1 MNRPSRLAVAAALL
15 LALGLSSGPARAWTP
30 IDGSR
35 PVWTPPAPYMLTTA
49 GSADLPIATLE
60 PIVQR
65 AFEDWTR
72 VSCGTSLSVA
82 YGGRTSTRADVSTYD
97 GISVVSW
104 VESGWRH
111 GSGAIGV
118 TAPKWSSTINEADME
133 LNGENYTWI
142 EGSGTGSRVNAYSIV
157 VHEAGHYMGLGH
169 STDGSAAMYYAYGG
183 GVLALNA
190 DDGTGICALYPG
202 GSTPTD
208 CATTG
213 CPSGQTCTGGV
224 CVTPTGDGSVCSPC
238 SSGADCTG
246 AGSYCLTYPS
256 GGNFCGQACTSAAG
270 CNAAAGDVCADLG
283 GVGQCVRLVG
293 GSPDC
298 SGSTPP
304 SGCTRDSDCAATE
317 RCNTTSGA
325 CEARPAGGALG
336 APCSGAAAC
345 ASGLCVGGTCSQT
358 CDWLSPSSCPSG
370 FYCDGDLTGTCNDG
384 VCRAGSAGTGA
395 AGSACT
401 VDTQCAALF
410 CSGGVCAQ
418 PCVPGGAAA
427 CPAGFACQAGT
438 LPTCGACKTSGAL
451 GDPCTANDDC
461 TSGICATLGDRQTPV
476 LLTPPSNRDADVA
489 IAWTSTRSPVLDMQ
503 TDFSSDSDTWLA
515 ERWRAAERL
524 RPTAIREQP
533 LLWASYLHLLMR
545 AEHLRTAGAAFRDEQ
560 VDVDTT
566 VQRLETALNLPLISN
581 ARLLPGIRLAYKRS
595 NSVREREDDD
605 VRAWLASVERHI
617 ALNEPR
623 KKAATPPATTA
634 FYAKRR

>member
-461 TSGICATLGDRQTPV
+461 TSGICATLGDRQFCTDICTAAAPCPDRYTCSAAGAV
-476 LLTPPSNRDADVA
+476 SVCVGDAGGLGEACTANPDCLSNICAVEGDSSYCTRICSDGVPCPTGFDCATTADGVTRVCRPNAPPAPAGAARARGGCGCAVPGA
-489 IAWTSTRSPVLDMQ
+489 
-503 TDFSSDSDTWLA
+503 SSS
-515 ERWRAAERL
+515 
-524 RPTAIREQP
+524 
-533 LLWASYLHLLMR
+533 
-545 AEHLRTAGAAFRDEQ
+545 TAGAGLFALLLLAVGLLRRRPQ
-560 VDVDTT
+560 V
-566 VQRLETALNLPLISN
+566 
-581 ARLLPGIRLAYKRS
+581 
-595 NSVREREDDD
+595 
-605 VRAWLASVERHI
+605 
-617 ALNEPR
+617 
-623 KKAATPPATTA
+623 
-634 FYAKRR
+634 